1 LGGYY
6 RMLLLQRHTNE
17 SVVIHNKDD
26 PSNCVVVRVCD
37 VYPTGDVTLGFI
49 GDNYTVI
56 RNEIFNQ
63 RTTLEE
69 SKNEE
74 NLTDIKEMYYERRN
88 NGYYG

>member
-1 LGGYY
+1 
-6 RMLLLQRHTNE
+6 MLLLQRHTNE

-26 PSNCVVVRVCD
+26 PSNCAVVRVCD

-49 GDNYTVI
+49 GDKQLWSFV

-69 SKNEE
+69 SQDEE
-74 NLTDIKEMYYERRN
+74 NINKEKYYATQK

>member
-1 LGGYY
+1 
-6 RMLLLQRHTNE
+6 MLLLQRHTNE

-26 PSNCVVVRVCD
+26 PSNCAVVRVCD
-37 VYPTGDVTLGFI
+37 VYPTGDVTLGFL
-49 GDNYTVI
+49 GDNFTVV

-69 SKNEE
+69 SLCEE
-74 NLTDIKEMYYERRN
+74 NLELETQEQYYEKQN